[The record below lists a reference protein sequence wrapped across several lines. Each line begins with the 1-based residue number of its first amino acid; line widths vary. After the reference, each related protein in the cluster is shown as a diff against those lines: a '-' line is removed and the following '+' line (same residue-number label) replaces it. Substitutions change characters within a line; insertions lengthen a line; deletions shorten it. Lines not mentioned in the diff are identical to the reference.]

1 MDVIKD
7 LEMRSL
13 SFIIYWILNAL
24 HVSLEE
30 GGRGRF
36 HLSVYPRGLTAE
48 KDLKVLA
55 LRTVVMLSEDKEFLQ
70 PPGAGRGQ
78 EQTPSQREHSPSDTL
93 VFGTVILF

>member
-55 LRTVVMLSEDKEFLQ
+55 LRTVVMLSEDKDSCSHQELEEARNRL
-70 PPGAGRGQ
+70 PPRGSTALL
-78 EQTPSQREHSPSDTL
+78 TP
-93 VFGTVILF
+93 